1 MNQNRFCEMYY
12 LCSTKAVEAAK
23 TSKINEQM
31 EFVKRAI
38 PLMEGHERE
47 LMAFVFKQVK
57 QTKGLTSALEKFAGI
72 NGKWINPNK
81 PYEVSAT
88 KLMRIMALSMV
99 FWDDDEFIKRSQE
112 LREHSF
118 KYCKTHNI
126 KLYRK
131 HK

>member
-1 MNQNRFCEMYY
+1 MNQNHFCEMYY

-72 NGKWINPNK
+72 NGKWVNPNK
-81 PYEVSAT
+81 PYEISAT
-88 KLMRIMALSMV
+88 KLMRIMALSMA
-99 FWDDDEFIKRSQE
+99 FWDDEEFYERSQE
-112 LREHSF
+112 LRAFAISYFE
-118 KYCKTHNI
+118 THQIN
-126 KLYRK
+126 LRK
-131 HK
+131 KRK